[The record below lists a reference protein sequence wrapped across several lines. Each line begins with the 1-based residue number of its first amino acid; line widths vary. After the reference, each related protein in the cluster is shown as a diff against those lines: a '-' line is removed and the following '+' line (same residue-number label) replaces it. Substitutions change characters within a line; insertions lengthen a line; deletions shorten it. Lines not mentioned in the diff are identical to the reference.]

1 MCEQRS
7 VFNAQVL
14 IETAE
19 NDSAWAE
26 ELLIMFR
33 KDIAERLASV
43 KKTLSDLVPDIE
55 KIRIHF
61 HTIKSSAGSVGAS
74 ALKDLAFEFEKAA
87 KAKDLEFIKKTLVEF
102 EVLAKKSVEEFEKTI
117 KSVF

>member
-1 MCEQRS
+1 MVEQKS

-19 NDSAWAE
+19 NDSEWAK
-26 ELLIMFR
+26 ELLIMFK
-33 KDIAERLASV
+33 KDIAERTEAV
-43 KKTLSDLVPDIE
+43 KSTLSDSIPDAE

-74 ALKDLAFEFEKAA
+74 ALKDLAFEFEKAS
-87 KAKDLEFIKKTLVEF
+87 KEKDLEFIKKNMEKF
-102 EVLAKKSVEEFEKTI
+102 EELARKSVEEFEKTI
-117 KSVF
+117 KSLF